1 MKVRVAFSFSQ
12 AESELKFRFLRWK
25 WCLPLDEEFKDKF
38 KAAFKDIFFKLED
51 EQPNDSKQSK
61 KDKESKDDIYKFLIK
76 VLFYPQ
82 TRSRIWQFTK
92 KLAYRF
98 YKLFSVR
105 LENIEVRGGTL
116 GDPFYDAMALGISR
130 GSYYPDWE
138 NENKNWSA
146 KGYIVLRTGFLRGFL
161 FFTSLIYQTA
171 ALVFILWRGLRRA
184 KKAVQ

>member
-1 MKVRVAFSFSQ
+1 M
-12 AESELKFRFLRWK
+12 
-25 WCLPLDEEFKDKF
+25 PLNEDFKNKFKD
-38 KAAFKDIFFKLED
+38 AFKDTLFKLD
-51 EQPNDSKQSK
+51 EQSKNGKQPK
-61 KDKESKDDIYKFLIK
+61 KDKKSKGNVYKFLIK
-76 VLFYPQ
+76 VLLYPQ

-92 KLAYRF
+92 KLFYRV
-98 YKLFSVR
+98 YNLFSIR
-105 LENIEVRGGTL
+105 LENVEVRGGTL

-146 KGYIVLRTGFLRGFL
+146 KGYIVLKTGFLRGFL